1 MNKTP
6 FSFYTIRFS
15 DCDLFS
21 HLNNARYIDYFLN
34 AREDHLKDVYQ
45 LELSSYYRKGIGWL
59 VGSHEISYLRPAA
72 YNEKICIK
80 TALLGVS
87 PELLLVEMSM
97 MDEQQ
102 THLKSYLW
110 TKFIPVNIKTGRK
123 DNHSEEFMQFAQSI
137 ETKDADI
144 SKGYQYRLKEVAY
157 NYKNVTGKI
166 LNKE

>member
-6 FSFYTIRFS
+6 FSYYTIRFS

-45 LELSSYYRKGIGWL
+45 LELNSYYRRGIGWL

-72 YNEKICIK
+72 YNEKVCIK
-80 TALLGVS
+80 TALLQAA

-102 THLKSYLW
+102 THLKSYIW
-110 TKFIPVNIKTGRK
+110 TKFISVSLKTGK
-123 DNHSEEFMQFAQSI
+123 KENHSDDFMQFAKSI
-137 ETKDADI
+137 EVTVPGI
-144 SKGYQYRLKEVAY
+144 SKGYQYRLKEMLQIF
-157 NYKNVTGKI
+157 KS
-166 LNKE
+166 

>member
-6 FSFYTIRFS
+6 LSFYTIRFG

-34 AREDHLKDVYQ
+34 AREDHLKEFYQ
-45 LELSSYYRKGIGWL
+45 LELSSYYQQGIGWL

-72 YNEKICIK
+72 YNEEVCIK
-80 TALLGVS
+80 TGLLEVT

-110 TKFIPVNIKTGRK
+110 TKFIPVDIKTGRK
-123 DNHSEEFMQFAQSI
+123 DNHSEEFMQFAKSI
-137 ETKDADI
+137 ETKEAGI
-144 SKGYQYRLKEVAY
+144 SKGYQHRLKEVVY
-157 NYKNVTGKI
+157 NFKNLSGIV
-166 LNKE
+166 LNK